1 MQTIRIDIPKAT
13 LLRSL
18 IQPISK
24 GITAP
29 PEIAIIIRPEISLV
43 RVGYFSTVIE
53 KTSGKMLATANP
65 IRKTKPHAITGEFTS
80 NIATRH
86 KIPRTDVHMKNFRE
100 EILVSIIAPA
110 NVPSIRPKK

>member
-1 MQTIRIDIPKAT
+1 

-18 IQPISK
+18 IQPISN

-29 PEIAIIIRPEISLV
+29 PEIAIIIKPEISLI

-53 KTSGKMLATANP
+53 NTSGKMLATASP
-65 IRKTKPHAITGEFTS
+65 IRKTRTHAMTGDEI
-80 NIATRH
+80 NKIEARH
-86 KIPRTDVHMKNFRE
+86 IIPRAEVQMKNVRD